1 MKKVLSKN
9 PYTLKTLPSGL
20 RIMTI
25 PMKTTTTTVLVLV
38 EAGSKY
44 ETKKEN
50 GISHFL
56 EHMCFKG
63 TTNRPNVKDIPL
75 ELDVLGAQYN
85 AFTGQEYT
93 GYYAKGRAA
102 DTTKLI
108 SVVSDL
114 FVNPILPKEEI
125 EKEKG
130 VICDEINMYEDM
142 PQHKVYYTL
151 LELLYG
157 DQAAGRTIAG
167 SKDNVRSFTKAQIV
181 TYRNKHY
188 TLGATLVVVAGNID
202 TKKVEQQVT
211 KEFKAATKGK
221 ARILPRLVQK
231 QTQPEIKIEYKKTD
245 QTHILIG
252 FRSEKDG
259 HKDNIAISF
268 LSGVLGLG
276 MSSRLFTEV
285 RDKMG
290 VGYYVGAHNDTSK
303 DSGIFVLSAGVAPER
318 ATEVVTALLSE
329 CKRLMTEPV
338 SKDEMQKVIN
348 MRLSGMAMG
357 LESTNAVAN
366 FYGEQAIVRE
376 KIETPESIKK
386 KLESVT
392 SEEVMKVAKKLFT
405 KSNINLAIVGPHK
418 NTKDFSKILADF

>member
-1 MKKVLSKN
+1 MTVPSKA
-9 PYTLKTLPSGL
+9 
-20 RIMTI
+20 
-25 PMKTTTTTVLVLV
+25 TTTTVLVLV

-44 ETKKEN
+44 ETKKQN

-63 TTNRPNVKDIPL
+63 TTNRPHVKDIPL

-102 DTTKLI
+102 DTAKLI

-114 FVNPILPKEEI
+114 FVNPTLPKEEI

-167 SKDNVRSFTKAQIV
+167 SKDNVRSFTRSDIV

-188 TLGATLVVVAGNID
+188 TLGATLVAVAGNID
-202 TKKVEQQVT
+202 TKKVETQIA
-211 KEFKAATKGK
+211 KEFKNASKGK
-221 ARILPRLVQK
+221 APALPRLVQK

-245 QTHILIG
+245 QTHILLA
-252 FRSEKDG
+252 FRSQKEG
-259 HKDNIAISF
+259 HKDNTTISF

-290 VGYYVGAHNDTSK
+290 VGYYVGAHNDTSR

-318 ATEVVTALLSE
+318 AIDVVSALIRE
-329 CKRLMTEPV
+329 CKRLTTEPV
-338 SKDEMQKVIN
+338 SQSEMQKVIN

-357 LESTNAVAN
+357 LESTNALAS
-366 FYGEQAIVRE
+366 FYGEQAIIRSS
-376 KIETPESIKK
+376 IETPEGIKK
-386 KLESVT
+386 KLEAVT
-392 SEEVMKVAKKLFT
+392 SEDIMKVAKRLFT
-405 KSNINLAIVGPHK
+405 QTNINLAIVGPHK
-418 NTKDFSKILADF
+418 SSKEFKKVLADF